1 MYTSIYYI
9 QKAQYGFNCDCHIIF
24 LFAHRKQR
32 EIPNRL
38 YDQSTLYFSALFDLL
53 GKTTQKQSLIV
64 LILVLSQISSPLSLC
79 CCAVLSRSV
88 MSNSL
93 GPHGPQTARL
103 LCPWR
108 FSREEYWSG
117 SLSFLQGNFPTQ
129 ELQVSCIAS
138 RFFTSW
144 ATSEAPIEFIY
155 DPKYSKCFMYSNLL
169 FMPTLWVTFHILHII
184 FKILT
189 FKIFPLLWK
198 MKNFMIIKKT
208 WLELQAWIL
217 IS

>member
-79 CCAVLSRSV
+79 CCAVLCLV
-88 MSNSL
+88 A
-93 GPHGPQTARL
+93 Q
-103 LCPWR
+103 
-108 FSREEYWSG
+108 
-117 SLSFLQGNFPTQ
+117 
-129 ELQVSCIAS
+129 SC
-138 RFFTSW
+138 
-144 ATSEAPIEFIY
+144 
-155 DPKYSKCFMYSNLL
+155 
-169 FMPTLWVTFHILHII
+169 PTLWDPMDHKLPGSSVRGDFPGKNTEVAAYPFSRGTSRPRNCRSPALRADSLPAELPVKLPLSLYMTPNILSALC
-184 FKILT
+184 ILT
-189 FKIFPLLWK
+189 YFLCQHFESLSTFSI
-198 MKNFMIIKKT
+198 
-208 WLELQAWIL
+208 
-217 IS
+217 